1 MNVKTLRI
9 GILLV
14 LILFFAGC
22 EPKPQPINFGIDTC
36 VYCIML
42 ISEHQY
48 GAVLVTNKGKVYKFD
63 AVECMGAYYLEERIP
78 GENIHSMWTVDF
90 EHPGELINAE
100 DAIYLY
106 SPNLSSPMGL
116 NVSAYG
122 DPEFARS
129 MQQQYEGE
137 LIDWNKVLD
146 LVEMIWLPQWGP
158 MYR

>member
-1 MNVKTLRI
+1 MNIKIPLV
-9 GILLV
+9 GIFII
-14 LILFFAGC
+14 LILPFIGC
-22 EPKPQPINFGIDTC
+22 EPKPQPINFGADTC

-78 GENIHSMWTVDF
+78 RENIHSMWTVDF
-90 EHPGELINAE
+90 EHPGELINVE

-122 DPEFARS
+122 NTEFARS

-137 LIDWNKVLD
+137 IIDLDKVMD
-146 LVEMIWLPQWGP
+146 LVETVWLPQWGQ

>member
-1 MNVKTLRI
+1 VLNKVYIACIL
-9 GILLV
+9 ILL
-14 LILFFAGC
+14 ILCTGC

-48 GAVLVTNKGKVYKFD
+48 GAVLVTDKGKVYKFD
-63 AVECMGAYYLEERIP
+63 AVECMGAFYIEERVP
-78 GENIHSMWTVDF
+78 RGSVHSLWTVDF
-90 EHPGELINAE
+90 EHPGELISVE

-116 NVSAYG
+116 NVSAYSSK
-122 DPEFARS
+122 EFAMT
-129 MQQQYEGE
+129 MQEQYDGE
-137 LIDWNKVLD
+137 IIEWNNVLD

-158 MYR
+158 VYR